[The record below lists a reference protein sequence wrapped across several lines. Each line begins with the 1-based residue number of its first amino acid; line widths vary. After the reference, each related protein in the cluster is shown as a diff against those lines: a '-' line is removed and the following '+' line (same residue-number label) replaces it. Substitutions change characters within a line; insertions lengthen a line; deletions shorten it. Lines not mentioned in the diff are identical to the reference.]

1 LPETGGELHYVTM
14 PLKFLASR
22 RASRDGTPQRR
33 GRVAW
38 AAVGVVLACLVVL
51 TLVFDWNWLRAP
63 LQARLAVATGR
74 SATIETV
81 DGEWHHG
88 PRLVLRGITL
98 DDEPPSGKPLFKA
111 REMTFDISIT
121 PLLRGELHLSEVGL
135 SNAII
140 NLHRDR
146 SGEPNWSRRPGEPK
160 PERDQEPVW
169 KRLHIGALTLN
180 DVVLTVLD
188 EENNIELRAR
198 ADSPPEAA
206 QTRWPTRIDLTGH
219 YGKSRFRG
227 QIMTGTFITL
237 TDTGT
242 PFPIKGRVEVER
254 TLVEADGVVADLL
267 GNMSIDSRLTIAG
280 PTLSSLYPTL
290 RLALPSSPPY
300 RLQGHLRLKDDVYN
314 FDEIVGKIGR
324 SDIGGHAQ
332 FDMRP
337 KKPKLTATLAS
348 EQFALVDLG
357 AAIGVPQEAPSR
369 ERIFPDAEFDVPR
382 LNAMDAQVSLK
393 ARRLIVH
400 PAVPFENLSMR
411 IEVADGVMRLQPL
424 QFGLS
429 GGDIVATIVLDARRK
444 PISAD
449 AAIDFRKIDF
459 SRLFPT
465 LDNERLSAGELGA
478 QVRLNG
484 RGQSVAELL
493 GSANGTI
500 AAAMDGGRISH
511 AVVAAASLDGGKL
524 LPLLLRGD
532 KPVALRCA
540 AVSLTVQ
547 QGMAW
552 TEVFVLDTETVRID
566 ASGALDMGAERLGFE
581 VNAQPKE
588 ASILSLRGPLHIE
601 GTFRHPRI
609 AISAATLLRGGAAI
623 ALGVVNPLAALL
635 PLIETGPGQDTNCAQ
650 TLQPV
655 EGAVRQSQKSST
667 QAPAVAP
674 RRQSRSS
681 GK

>member
-1 LPETGGELHYVTM
+1 
-14 PLKFLASR
+14 LA
-22 RASRDGTPQRR
+22 
-33 GRVAW
+33 
-38 AAVGVVLACLVVL
+38 VVLAGVVAL
-51 TLVFDWNWLRAP
+51 TLLFDWNWLRAP
-63 LQARLAVATGR
+63 LKGRLALATGR
-74 SATIETV
+74 SATIDAV
-81 DGEWHHG
+81 HGEWHHG
-88 PRLVLRGITL
+88 PRLVLRGITVE
-98 DDEPPSGKPLFKA
+98 DEPPSGKPLFKA
-111 REMTFDISIT
+111 REMTFDISIA
-121 PLLRGELHLSEVGL
+121 PLLRGELHLTEVGL
-135 SNAII
+135 SDAII

-146 SGEPNWSRRPGEPK
+146 SGQPNWSRRPGEPK
-160 PERDQEPVW
+160 PEREQEPVW

-180 DVVLTVLD
+180 DVVLTLLD
-188 EENNIELRAR
+188 EADNIEVRAR
-198 ADSPPEAA
+198 ADSPPEAV
-206 QTRWPTRIDLTGH
+206 QTRWPTRIDIAGH

-237 TDTGT
+237 IDTGT

-254 TLVEADGVVADLL
+254 TLVEADGVVSDIL
-267 GNMSIDSRLTIAG
+267 GNMGIDSRLSIVG

-290 RLALPSSPPY
+290 PLALPSSPPY
-300 RLQGHLRLKDDVYN
+300 RLQGHLRLKDDVYS

-324 SDIGGHAQ
+324 SDISGHAQ

-337 KKPKLTATLAS
+337 KKPRLTAELAS

-357 AAIGVPQEAPSR
+357 AAIGVPQDTPTR
-369 ERIFPDAEFDVPR
+369 ERIFPDADFDVPR
-382 LNAMDAQVSLK
+382 LNAMDAKVSLK

-400 PAVPFENLSMR
+400 PAFPFENLSMR
-411 IEVADGVMRLQPL
+411 IEVADGVMRLQPM
-424 QFGLS
+424 QFGFS
-429 GGDIVATIVLDARRK
+429 GGDIVATIVIDARRK
-444 PISAD
+444 PVTAD
-449 AAIDFRKIDF
+449 AAIDFRKVDI

-465 LDNERLSAGELGA
+465 LDTERISAGDLGA

-500 AAAMDGGRISH
+500 VAAMDGGRISH
-511 AVVAAASLDGGKL
+511 KVVAAASLDGGKL

-532 KPVALRCA
+532 ETVALRCA
-540 AVSLTVQ
+540 ALSLTVQ

-552 TEVFVLDTETVRID
+552 TQVFVLDTAAVRVD
-566 ASGALDMGAERLGFE
+566 ASGALDLGAERLGFE
-581 VNAQPKE
+581 INAQPKE
-588 ASILSLRGPLHIE
+588 ASILSLRGPLYVE
-601 GTFRHPRI
+601 GTFRHPRV

-635 PLIETGPGQDTNCAQ
+635 PLIETGPGQDSNCAQ

-655 EGAVRQSQKSST
+655 EGAVRQSQKSSS
-667 QAPAVAP
+667 QAPALAP